1 MSSLI
6 QEISQLSDAQAIKA
20 ASYFT
25 GWMQEQ
31 LRQDGKLPIELENQI
46 TDDEAALLLG
56 EEFKDLSNQIQQASL
71 AASESQRGR
80 IARNLLLVVGEDE
93 IYKKKVQESLDQ
105 LLFATDPITVM
116 AVAAGIVF
124 FLSLEFKV
132 ECEEIEGKKKC
143 QWELSR
149 KATSTEVIKQILGLG
164 DDSP

>member
-25 GWMQEQ
+25 RWMQEK
-31 LRQDGKLPIELENQI
+31 LRQDGKLPIELESQI
-46 TDDEAALLLG
+46 TDNEAALLLK

-80 IARNLLLVVGEDE
+80 IAKNLLLVMGEDE
-93 IYKKKVQESLDQ
+93 VYKEKVQESLDQ
-105 LLFATDPITVM
+105 LVFATDPITVM

-124 FLSLEFKV
+124 LLSLEFEV
-132 ECEEIEGKKKC
+132 ECEEIEGKRKC
-143 QWELSR
+143 RWKLSK
-149 KATSTEVIKQILGLG
+149 KATPNEVIKKILDFGG
-164 DDSP
+164 I